1 MTNPEAANAIYGI
14 IQMMLTIG
22 LPLCMVAGWRD
33 SPKPTKNKQTTRR
46 EKRGR
51 RPASVKASD
60 LVKDRK
66 RKAKA
71 DKARPLSKPWFVAP
85 PLTQDE
91 QREYDV
97 YHVKRQFV
105 AL

>member
-33 SPKPTKNKQTTRR
+33 APKKKNTTTRR
-46 EKRGR
+46 AKRGR

-60 LVKDRK
+60 LVNVR
-66 RKAKA
+66 RRRAKA
-71 DKARPLSKPWFVAP
+71 EKARPLSDWEQMEIDRYFLKRNFVT
-85 PLTQDE
+85 L
-91 QREYDV
+91 
-97 YHVKRQFV
+97 
-105 AL
+105 